1 MPTLPGLHHARLPGQ
16 AASPSMPSLA
26 LPGEGVSVKG
36 MRLKTWQISP
46 HYHCSIIGTCLTTGE
61 LRQLLVKL
69 GEPEARAAG
78 DHALHARGVRLAGE
92 EGTAGKLLNK
102 ALDRRHDSDIRR
114 VSKLN
119 DVNELRRF
127 WREAY
132 DRGDISG
139 AYWALLSH
147 PATDEK
153 LKRDVFGDVHMLSH
167 LVGSASRLDL
177 ARLTEL
183 QRTVEEKDEV
193 IARQE
198 RRLAK
203 VGAERDELR
212 REISRLQEAVILA
225 GAASAAAE
233 ATSRSKPSAP
243 SDDAPRLEDMARK
256 LGEIR
261 EEMRRQQVR
270 AEQAEANA
278 VALQRENDT
287 LERLLAGEDTAE
299 DGVAVRARG
308 AAEGA
313 VLYVGGRRSLY
324 DKLRALADVHGV
336 TLLLHD
342 GGMEDSTTLLPAV
355 LAQAQTVLFPV
366 DHISHTA
373 AGIIK
378 RACRE
383 SGKSYQPLRSSG
395 ISSFVVAIGE
405 VGASQS

>member
-1 MPTLPGLHHARLPGQ
+1 MTALPGLHHARLPSSTVPAFVPPPAPTG
-16 AASPSMPSLA
+16 AAAPD
-26 LPGEGVSVKG
+26 KG
-36 MRLKTWQISP
+36 SRLKTWQISS

-61 LRQLLVKL
+61 LRRVLVKL
-69 GEPEARAAG
+69 GEAEARTST

-92 EGTAGKLLNK
+92 DGAAGKLLNK
-102 ALDRRHDSDIRR
+102 ALDRRHDGELRR
-114 VSKLN
+114 VSKLA
-119 DVNELRRF
+119 DVEQLRRF

-153 LKRDVFGDVHMLSH
+153 LRRDIFGDVHMLSH

-183 QRTVEEKDEV
+183 QRVVEEREET

-203 VGAERDELR
+203 TGSERDALR
-212 REISRLQEAVILA
+212 REIARLQEALIQA
-225 GAASAAAE
+225 GAVRAASAAAD
-233 ATSRSKPSAP
+233 RRQLSAP
-243 SDDAPRLEDMARK
+243 SDGATRSDELARRLD
-256 LGEIR
+256 EIR
-261 EEMRRQQVR
+261 EELRQQKVR
-270 AEQAEANA
+270 AEQAEVTAA
-278 VALQRENDT
+278 ELLRENET
-287 LERLLAGEDTAE
+287 LERMLTGGQDGQEAGVVKSRDA
-299 DGVAVRARG
+299 AAG
-308 AAEGA
+308 AI
-313 VLYVGGRRSLY
+313 LYVGGRRNLY
-324 DKLRALADVHGV
+324 DKLRAVADMHGV
-336 TLLLHD
+336 TLMLHD

-355 LAQAQTVLFPV
+355 LAQAQKVLFPV

-383 SGKSYQPLRSSG
+383 SGKTYQPLRSSG
-395 ISSFVVAIGE
+395 LSSFVAAIG
-405 VGASQS
+405 VGATG

>member
-1 MPTLPGLHHARLPGQ
+1 MPPLV
-16 AASPSMPSLA
+16 
-26 LPGEGVSVKG
+26 LPGEGVPVKG

-102 ALDRRHDSDIRR
+102 ALDRRHDAIIKRM
-114 VSKLN
+114 SKLG
-119 DVNELRRF
+119 DADELRRF

-167 LVGSASRLDL
+167 LVGSASRLDI
-177 ARLTEL
+177 ARLTDL
-183 QRTVEEKDEV
+183 QRTVEEKDEM
-193 IARQE
+193 IARLE
-198 RRLAK
+198 RRLEK
-203 VGAERDELR
+203 TGSERDEMR
-212 REISRLQEAVILA
+212 REIARLQEAVIQA

-233 ATSRSKPSAP
+233 AASRRKASAP
-243 SDDAPRLEDMARK
+243 SEEAPRSGELAQK
-256 LGEIR
+256 LGEVR
-261 EEMRRQQVR
+261 EELRRQQAR
-270 AEQAEANA
+270 AEEAEANA
-278 VALQRENDT
+278 AELQRENET
-287 LERLLAGEDTAE
+287 LERLLSSEDAADEGAG
-299 DGVAVRARG
+299 VKVRG

-313 VLYVGGRRSLY
+313 ILYVGGRRSLY

-355 LAQAQTVLFPV
+355 LAQAETVLFPV

-395 ISSFVVAIGE
+395 ISSFVAAIGAR
-405 VGASQS
+405 G